1 MSPTVKICIG
11 FAATLASAW
20 LFHGPAGY
28 GERLLAGLEA
38 QVQPLVARQ
47 DVESVSAV
55 FARDPMA
62 RALVFRGPANEFQR
76 RRFVELVQEA
86 NIRGVRSI
94 AWDPAWPV
102 AREPAQ

>member
-47 DVESVSAV
+47 EVESVSASFV
-55 FARDPMA
+55 RDPMS
-62 RALVFRGPANEFQR
+62 RALVFRGAANDFQR
-76 RRFVELVQEA
+76 RRFVELVQER
-86 NIRGVRSI
+86 NIRGIASI
-94 AWDPAWPV
+94 AWDPASPV
-102 AREPAQ
+102 AREPAR